1 MTAYLPSSPGKY
13 IYYLVFNPTA
23 RMEQGNKITEYTVK

>member
-13 IYYLVFNPTA
+13 IIQFFNSPA
-23 RMEQGNKITEYTVK
+23 HMEQGKRKF

>member
-13 IYYLVFNPTA
+13 IYYSVFNPPA